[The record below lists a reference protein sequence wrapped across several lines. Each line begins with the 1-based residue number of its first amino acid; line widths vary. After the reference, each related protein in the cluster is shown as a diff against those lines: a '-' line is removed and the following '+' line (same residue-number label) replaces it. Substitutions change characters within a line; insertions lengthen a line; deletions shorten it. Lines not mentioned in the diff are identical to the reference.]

1 MTETPVVAYPPA
13 HHILRDLGLAT
24 ELGPGLV
31 SRGHIEVDGHLR
43 TGTGLTH
50 AGAIATLVDA
60 LGGGLAAV
68 AAQPDWIA
76 TADLTMHVLA
86 RPDLTGIEATASVVR
101 RGRTTIVIEVDL
113 TADGAA
119 LGVASMTFAV
129 LPRRDSN
136 PVITAT
142 DEISR
147 MTMAV
152 EGSGFVAPLET
163 TAAIETV
170 DAAAGTVRL
179 PIGDYV
185 RNSLGAVQ
193 GGIMATLAAAAS
205 DRALSAAAG
214 VPLGTVDLQVTYLT
228 LAKIGPVETRTTV
241 LEAGPRHG
249 TAHVELVDTGA
260 DGRRT
265 TIVRTRAV
273 PAA

>member
-1 MTETPVVAYPPA
+1 VTDPPVATYPPA
-13 HHILRDLGLAT
+13 HHVLRDLGLAT

-31 SRGHIEVDGHLR
+31 NHGHIDVDAHLH
-43 TGTGLTH
+43 TPTGLTH

-76 TADLTMHVLA
+76 TADLSMHVLA
-86 RPDLTGIEATASVVR
+86 RPDLTGIDAVASVVR
-101 RGRTTIVIEVDL
+101 RGRTTIVIEVGL
-113 TADGAA
+113 TAGSAPLGA
-119 LGVASMTFAV
+119 ASMTFAV
-129 LPRRDSN
+129 LPRRDGN

-152 EGSGFVAPLET
+152 DGSGFTAPLET
-163 TAAIETV
+163 TAGIETV
-170 DAAAGTVRL
+170 EAATGALRL

-193 GGIMATLAAAAS
+193 GGVMATLAAAAS

-214 VPLGTVDLQVTYLT
+214 VALGTVDLQVTYLS
-228 LAKIGPVETRTTV
+228 LAKVGPVETRTTV

-249 TAHVELVDTGA
+249 TAHVELVDAGA
-260 DGRRT
+260 AGRLT
-265 TIVRTRAV
+265 TVVRTRAV
-273 PAA
+273 PAT

>member
-24 ELGPGLV
+24 EIGPGLV

-136 PVITAT
+136 PIITAT

-265 TIVRTRAV
+265 TVVRTRAV
-273 PAA
+273 TTA

>member
-24 ELGPGLV
+24 EIGPGLV

-265 TIVRTRAV
+265 TVVRTRAV
-273 PAA
+273 TTA

>member
-1 MTETPVVAYPPA
+1 MTDAPVATYPPA

-31 SRGHIEVDGHLR
+31 SRGHIDVDAHLR
-43 TGTGLTH
+43 TATGITH

-60 LGGGLAAV
+60 LGGGLAAI

-76 TADLTMHVLA
+76 TADLTLHVLA
-86 RPDLTGIEATASVVR
+86 RPDLDGIDATASVVR
-101 RGRTTIVIEVDL
+101 RGRTTIVIEVEL
-113 TADGAA
+113 TAAGTP
-119 LGVASMTFAV
+119 LGLASMTFAV
-129 LPRRDSN
+129 LPRRDGN
-136 PVITAT
+136 PVIEAT
-142 DEISR
+142 DEIRR

-152 EGSGFVAPLET
+152 DGSGFVAPLEA
-163 TAAIETV
+163 TAGIETL
-170 DAAAGTVRL
+170 DAPAGTLRIPV
-179 PIGDYV
+179 GDYV

-193 GGIMATLAAAAS
+193 GGVMATLAAAAS

-214 VPLGTVDLQVTYLT
+214 VPLTTVDLQVTYLT
-228 LAKIGPVETRTTV
+228 LAKIGPVETRTAV
-241 LEAGPRHG
+241 LAAGARHG

-265 TIVRTRAV
+265 TVVRTRAV

>member
-1 MTETPVVAYPPA
+1 MTDAPVVAYPPA
-13 HHILRDLGLAT
+13 HHILRDLGLTT

-31 SRGHIEVDGHLR
+31 SRGHIDVDAHLR
-43 TGTGLTH
+43 TETGLTH

-86 RPDLTGIEATASVVR
+86 RPGLTGIDAAASVVR

-113 TADGAA
+113 TADDAPLGA
-119 LGVASMTFAV
+119 ASMTFAV

-152 EGSGFVAPLET
+152 DGSGFVAPLET
-163 TAAIETV
+163 TAEIETV
-170 DAAAGTVRL
+170 DPTAGTVRL

-228 LAKIGPVETRTTV
+228 LAKVGPVETRTTV

-273 PAA
+273 PAR